1 MLEEKQY
8 NNDRKL
14 TKKKIKTK
22 KKTKFAIS
30 FKCLALNNAGDAH
43 KKYEKMNAN
52 ENNK

>member
-22 KKTKFAIS
+22 K
-30 FKCLALNNAGDAH
+30 
-43 KKYEKMNAN
+43 N
-52 ENNK
+52 EIRDFF